1 MGKHSA
7 FGCSALAGFYALSQS
22 APWACKGFLFRDFT
36 VAASDL
42 HSPKVFISHSWTDK
56 PLVLELEEALRQAG
70 AAVWVDHV
78 GIRGG
83 DSLPKRISDAL
94 EWCDTLLLI
103 WSQAASES
111 EWVALEWESAI
122 SLKKKIVPCLLDGTK
137 LPGILANK
145 AYINF
150 RDAAKATTA
159 LLGALGLDARPPAGA
174 AAKETVAAVPHGPL
188 TANQETAPAPQAQP
202 KPAKAKTADQK
213 PLSQEPSPPQPPKP
227 LPPSQ
232 KVASLRSQPVK
243 NFSADAVPAM
253 LKKKGFFH
261 SFWNEQ
267 CRGLQ
272 HQYESVERNGA
283 KLVIDH
289 ATGLT
294 WQQGGSK
301 EWVNF
306 AEAQKYLE
314 QLNRE
319 KFAGYSDWRL
329 PTLEEAMSLMEPEKR
344 NGDLHI
350 DPVFDKNQRWIWTA
364 DQEASGGAW
373 CVRFSF
379 GTCDRND
386 VLSNLVVRAVRSGQ
400 S

>member
-22 APWACKGFLFRDFT
+22 APWACKGFLFRDLT

-42 HSPKVFISHSWTDK
+42 HPPKVFISHSWTDK

-70 AAVWVDHV
+70 AEVWVDHA

-111 EWVALEWESAI
+111 EWVALEWENAI

-159 LLGALGLDARPPAGA
+159 LLGALGLDARRPAGA
-174 AAKETVAAVPHGPL
+174 AAKETVVAVPHGPL
-188 TANQETAPAPQAQP
+188 TANQETAPTPQAEP

-213 PLSQEPSPPQPPKP
+213 PLPQEPSPPQPSKS
-227 LPPSQ
+227 LRPSQ
-232 KVASLRSQPVK
+232 KVASLRSQPVEEL
-243 NFSADAVPAM
+243 SYDAVTAM
-253 LKKKGFFH
+253 LKERGFFH
-261 SFWNEQ
+261 LYWNKQ
-267 CRGLQ
+267 GQGFQ
-272 HQYESVERNGA
+272 HQYENVARNGA

-289 ATGLT
+289 AAGLL
-294 WQQGGSK
+294 WQQGG
-301 EWVNF
+301 
-306 AEAQKYLE
+306 
-314 QLNRE
+314 R
-319 KFAGYSDWRL
+319 R
-329 PTLEEAMSLMEPEKR
+329 PP
-344 NGDLHI
+344 
-350 DPVFDKNQRWIWTA
+350 
-364 DQEASGGAW
+364 
-373 CVRFSF
+373 
-379 GTCDRND
+379 
-386 VLSNLVVRAVRSGQ
+386 
-400 S
+400 